1 MQLLERC
8 IYFLCNALREIV
20 FVFRGLSAV
29 GVTTISAYCT
39 EISNAKRMEWYIK
52 IYRQLLDWEWYTD
65 TPTKSLFIHLLLK
78 ANIKDGNWRWTPVK
92 KWSLVTGRKKLSEE
106 LWLTES
112 QIRTSLEK
120 LQSTNEIAIKTTKSF
135 SVVLLNNW
143 DKYQEIIANK
153 VPNQSPTNRQ
163 PIATG
168 REGNKERKKEDT
180 IVSTEIVKSD
190 NRNQDIQKL
199 IYHIKEFCSS
209 RSIIYD
215 STDER
220 NFAKHIVSAK
230 EFGELSKAMGKER
243 IELALSIIEL
253 AEMDKFWRG
262 KVCWPK
268 SIYQNRAKILNNGRA
283 TYINQN
289 SNPDV
294 LVI

>member
-1 MQLLERC
+1 M
-8 IYFLCNALREIV
+8 
-20 FVFRGLSAV
+20 
-29 GVTTISAYCT
+29 
-39 EISNAKRMEWYIK
+39 
-52 IYRQLLDWEWYTD
+52 
-65 TPTKSLFIHLLLK
+65 
-78 ANIKDGNWRWTPVK
+78 
-92 KWSLVTGRKKLSEE
+92 
-106 LWLTES
+106 TES

-262 KVCWPK
+262 KVC
-268 SIYQNRAKILNNGRA
+268 
-283 TYINQN
+283 
-289 SNPDV
+289 
-294 LVI
+294 

>member
-1 MQLLERC
+1 MIMRANNWAFILSRSIYDSEIWSKPSDWLKIWIYLLWSVNFVENNLFKRWEDLFKYETIARANGVSYKTVEKC
-8 IYFLCNALREIV
+8 MKYLRE
-20 FVFRGLSAV
+20 R
-29 GVTTISAYCT
+29 
-39 EISNAKRMEWYIK
+39 N
-52 IYRQLLDWEWYTD
+52 
-65 TPTKSLFIHLLLK
+65 
-78 ANIKDGNWRWTPVK
+78 
-92 KWSLVTGRKKLSEE
+92 
-106 LWLTES
+106 
-112 QIRTSLEK
+112 QIGITRTSRG
-120 LQSTNEIAIKTTKSF
+120 AIISIK
-135 SVVLLNNW
+135 NY
-143 DKYQEIIANK
+143 DKYQDLSNYGESK
-153 VPNQSPTNRQ
+153 ENQKR
-163 PIATG
+163 IK
-168 REGNKERKKEDT
+168 RESSSDSISKEWKKERKKEDT
-180 IVSTEIVKSD
+180 IVSTEIVKAD

-243 IELALSIIEL
+243 IDLALSIIEL

-262 KVCWPK
+262 KACWPK